1 MPKRIS
7 GVSARLLECAKS
19 EFLEKGFQDASIRE
33 IAKKAD
39 TSSRAVYTRFP
50 NKEGLFDAIV
60 GPATEK
66 LIALY
71 RDYGDTYW
79 AEYQT
84 TLEVPSF
91 SSDPTE
97 IYSKMMDHIF
107 DHADEFRLAI
117 RCLEGTRY
125 KAMVEALT
133 EINCRHLSKFFAMCG
148 AENQEI
154 TLKILHLLTHTFY
167 SGIFEPLQHGMNREE
182 AQFYVKKL
190 CDFFVSGV
198 QGAHLS

>member
-84 TLEVPSF
+84 TLVDGVAAGPGKFDICSF
-91 SSDPTE
+91 GGAAVGRNKQLPVR
-97 IYSKMMDHIF
+97 F
-107 DHADEFRLAI
+107 LRVADIVNGRFQR
-117 RCLEGTRY
+117 
-125 KAMVEALT
+125 
-133 EINCRHLSKFFAMCG
+133 
-148 AENQEI
+148 
-154 TLKILHLLTHTFY
+154 
-167 SGIFEPLQHGMNREE
+167 
-182 AQFYVKKL
+182 
-190 CDFFVSGV
+190 
-198 QGAHLS
+198 

>member
-1 MPKRIS
+1 M
-7 GVSARLLECAKS
+7 
-19 EFLEKGFQDASIRE
+19 
-33 IAKKAD
+33 
-39 TSSRAVYTRFP
+39 
-50 NKEGLFDAIV
+50 
-60 GPATEK
+60 
-66 LIALY
+66 IALY

-125 KAMVEALT
+125 KAMVETLT
-133 EINCRHLSKFFAMCG
+133 EINCRHLSKFFAMRG